1 MHCTKSA
8 QIWSFFGPYFPL
20 FGLNMGKQGPEKSP
34 YLDTFYAVN
43 ESKQGL
49 GEVWHNGEF
58 HIVIFECL
66 CLQIY

>member
-49 GEVWHNGEF
+49 GEV
-58 HIVIFECL
+58 
-66 CLQIY
+66 